1 MVTTQRQ
8 EHNMGSIKQQLR
20 ADLTDALRAKD
31 EFAKSNV
38 RMLMAAIKTEEV
50 AGDSPRELSDG
61 EEIDVVAKEQ
71 RKRRDSA
78 ETYAG
83 AGRTDLAD
91 KEAAE
96 AEFMAR
102 YLPVPLTRDE
112 VKALVSEEVETLIAT
127 GETPS
132 MKHMGTLVKTV
143 NARAAGRAEGKVVA
157 ELVRGALNP

>member
-1 MVTTQRQ
+1 
-8 EHNMGSIKQQLR
+8 MGATKKQLR

-38 RMLMAAIKTEEV
+38 RMLMAAITTEEV
-50 AGDSPRELSDG
+50 AGDSPRELSDA
-61 EEIDVVAKEQ
+61 EEVDVVSKEQ

-83 AGRTDLAD
+83 AGRMDLAD
-91 KEAAE
+91 KESAE

-112 VKALVSEEVETLIAT
+112 VKVLVAEQVEALVST

-132 MKHMGTLVKTV
+132 MKHMGGLVKAV
-143 NARAAGRAEGKVVA
+143 NARVAGRAEGKVVA
-157 ELVRGALNP
+157 ELVRGALNS

>member
-1 MVTTQRQ
+1 
-8 EHNMGSIKQQLR
+8 MGSIKRDLK

-38 RMLMAAIKTEEV
+38 RMLMAAIKTQEV

-61 EEIDVVAKEQ
+61 EEVDVVAKEQ
-71 RKRRDSA
+71 RKRRDSS
-78 ETYAG
+78 ETYAA
-83 AGRTDLAD
+83 AGRTDLAE

-96 AEFMAR
+96 AEFMSR

-112 VKALVSEEVETLIAT
+112 IQALVSEEVESVIAA

-132 MKHMGTLVKTV
+132 MKHMGTLVKNV
-143 NARAAGRAEGKVVA
+143 NARAEGRAEGKVVA
-157 ELVRGALNP
+157 ELVRGSLNS